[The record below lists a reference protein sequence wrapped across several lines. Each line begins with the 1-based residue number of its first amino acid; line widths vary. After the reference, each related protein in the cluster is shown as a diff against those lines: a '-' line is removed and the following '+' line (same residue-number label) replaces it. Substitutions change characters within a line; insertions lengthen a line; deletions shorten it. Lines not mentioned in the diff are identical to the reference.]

1 MLISMS
7 VFLTVHIYLLIDLNC
22 TLTRLKQMGRTP
34 GYLCPQ
40 REDSQRSS
48 TRREG
53 ARR

>member
-1 MLISMS
+1 M
-7 VFLTVHIYLLIDLNC
+7 DQNC
-22 TLTRLKQMGRTP
+22 TLTCVKQMGRTP

-53 ARR
+53 ARRQDLGRPDGHNPN